1 MINSD
6 SNSKVFSK
14 RFANRSIE
22 NSKAWFSYGSFKIR
36 HFWEYHSSGGICGW
50 NGRLYALSG
59 CEIDL
64 FLCLDVIEIND
75 FISVKMRN
83 RNCVSGCEWN
93 SCQDVK
99 YTSCGVIGW
108 NERWNGLSGCE
119 TNMVHCDVDS
129 CMYLWKRGLYT
140 RYMYEFEMINLV
152 SCAMFNFILTFKFL
166 YLYLRIV
173 HIVSLLLFQFLSG
186 VIDYEPFYFF
196 RQL

>member
-93 SCQDVK
+93 SYTNIHRVVWLDEMKDETDCQDAK
-99 YTSCGVIGW
+99 RIWYTAMSIAAFIYEKGFMFSVYVWIRNDKSCI
-108 NERWNGLSGCE
+108 LC
-119 TNMVHCDVDS
+119 HIQ
-129 CMYLWKRGLYT
+129 
-140 RYMYEFEMINLV
+140 FHFNL
-152 SCAMFNFILTFKFL
+152 
-166 YLYLRIV
+166 
-173 HIVSLLLFQFLSG
+173 
-186 VIDYEPFYFF
+186 
-196 RQL
+196 

>member
-1 MINSD
+1 MKSGWLLKNLMNSD
-6 SNSKVFSK
+6 SNSNVFYK

-119 TNMVHCDVDS
+119 TNLVHCDVDS
-129 CMYLWKRGLYT
+129 CMYLWKG
-140 RYMYEFEMINLV
+140 V
-152 SCAMFNFILTFKFL
+152 DILGICMNSKW
-166 YLYLRIV
+166 
-173 HIVSLLLFQFLSG
+173 
-186 VIDYEPFYFF
+186 
-196 RQL
+196 

>member
-1 MINSD
+1 MKSGWLLKNLMNSD
-6 SNSKVFSK
+6 SNSNVFYK

-99 YTSCGVIGW
+99 IYIVWCDWMKWKMKRTVRMR
-108 NERWNGLSGCE
+108 NEYG
-119 TNMVHCDVDS
+119 T
-129 CMYLWKRGLYT
+129 
-140 RYMYEFEMINLV
+140 
-152 SCAMFNFILTFKFL
+152 
-166 YLYLRIV
+166 LRC
-173 HIVSLLLFQFLSG
+173 
-186 VIDYEPFYFF
+186 
-196 RQL
+196 R

>member
-59 CEIDL
+59 CGIDL

-75 FISVKMRN
+75 FISVKMQN
-83 RNCVSGCEWN
+83 RNCVSAWEWN
-93 SCQDVK
+93 SRQDVK

-119 TNMVHCDVDS
+119 TNMVHWYTMSIAACIYEKGFMFSVYVWIRNDKS
-129 CMYLWKRGLYT
+129 CILCHIQ
-140 RYMYEFEMINLV
+140 FHFNLKIFIFV
-152 SCAMFNFILTFKFL
+152 SKNCT
-166 YLYLRIV
+166 Y
-173 HIVSLLLFQFLSG
+173 SQFALIS
-186 VIDYEPFYFF
+186 IS
-196 RQL
+196 

>member
-1 MINSD
+1 MNIQEYFFHLPWVN
-6 SNSKVFSK
+6 VFHMYNVTFCKTFTEDVWYCHDFILTIYSVTSCMD
-14 RFANRSIE
+14 RSIE

-83 RNCVSGCEWN
+83 RNCVSVCEWN

-129 CMYLWKRGLYT
+129 CIYLWK
-140 RYMYEFEMINLV
+140 
-152 SCAMFNFILTFKFL
+152 
-166 YLYLRIV
+166 
-173 HIVSLLLFQFLSG
+173 G
-186 VIDYEPFYFF
+186 VNVLGICMNSKW
-196 RQL
+196 